1 METAIA
7 IVASI
12 GLIVAMLVN
21 RSVIKDAEVRA
32 FRAGF
37 NKGYE
42 EATITAA
49 KIQHQ

>member
-32 FRAGF
+32 FKCGYQ
-37 NKGYE
+37 KGYE

-49 KIQHQ
+49 KIQKQ